1 MNIVAFSRNPVS
13 LFFRGLFRS
22 KAPVTVWVLYLGLV
36 NGVLPLFFL
45 PRTEAMVIL
54 AVFLVGFCALV
65 LLTSRFGFTR
75 ILGLGHAL
83 WIPLVGYLIFRLPH
97 HPPTDVF
104 GIWLRIVVVT
114 DSVSLVFDIT
124 DVIRYVRGDRSDILK
139 DDEK

>member
-1 MNIVAFSRNPVS
+1 MSEPSHAHNPVV
-13 LFFRGLFRS
+13 LFFRGVFRS
-22 KAPVTVWVLYLGLV
+22 KTPVTVWVLYLGLV

-45 PRTEAMVIL
+45 PRTEVLVVL

-65 LLTSRFGFTR
+65 LLTSHFGFTR

-97 HPPTDVF
+97 DPPTDVF
-104 GIWLRIVVVT
+104 GILLRIVVVT